1 MNMQQNDPIEH
12 KYIIL
17 RITMIY
23 YYGPG
28 ACVYS
33 AQHATTGART
43 Q

>member
-1 MNMQQNDPIEH
+1 MQQNDPNTNTS
-12 KYIIL
+12 L

-23 YYGPG
+23 YGGPG
-28 ACVYS
+28 ACIYS

>member
-17 RITMIY
+17 RITINY
-23 YYGPG
+23 YEPG
-28 ACVYS
+28 ACIYS